1 MKTQRRIA
9 GALTLAL
16 LLFFTGCGPSGDK
29 APVSDTTAVADNT
42 VAEYAPVQPDETN
55 RVDIG
60 RWHEMT
66 WKDFDAQFT
75 DFAQSD
81 PPVVRVYGICDS
93 VTVVFPESVPDA
105 LPEILICDLD
115 GVYTVEDAFS
125 MLGIEIGE
133 VTGSEGPWI
142 SLASLDD
149 RFIGLK
155 FRSVAEHADRTTQ
168 LLLQFTR

>member
-1 MKTQRRIA
+1 M
-9 GALTLAL
+9 TLVF
-16 LLFFTGCGPSGDK
+16 LLFVTGCGPSGNK
-29 APVSDTTAVADNT
+29 APVSDTTAISDSAVADD
-42 VAEYAPVQPDETN
+42 APVQPDETN

-60 RWHEMT
+60 HWHDMT
-66 WKDFDAQFT
+66 WKDFDLQFT

-105 LPEILICDLD
+105 LPEILICNLD
-115 GVYTVEDAFS
+115 GVYTVEDAFA

-133 VTGSEGPWI
+133 VVDSEGPWI
-142 SLASLDD
+142 SLATLDE
-149 RFIGLK
+149 RFAGLK
-155 FRSVAEHADRTTQ
+155 YRSAGEHADRTTQ